1 MNATFSAS
9 RRLAAFVAAAALTLL
24 VALPV
29 PSRADDMNL
38 ACLGGARLSDADL
51 ARGTTIVVT
60 WATWSPRSHDV
71 ADRVSALAARWG
83 SRARVVTV
91 SFEEER
97 AVVER
102 FLKGKSFGAPVC
114 LDPDGVFSKRYD
126 VATLPS
132 LVVVQD
138 GKVAHRGKLGDDA
151 DQILAGILH

>member
-1 MNATFSAS
+1 MNAIFSAS
-9 RRLAAFVAAAALTLL
+9 RRLAAFVAAAGLTLL

-29 PSRADDMNL
+29 PSRADEMNL

-51 ARGTTIVVT
+51 ARGTTVVVT

-71 ADRVSALAARWG
+71 AERVSALAARWG
-83 SRARVVTV
+83 SRARVMTV
-91 SFEEER
+91 SFQEDR

-102 FLKGKSFGAPVC
+102 FLRGKSFGAPVC
-114 LDPDGVFSKRYD
+114 LDPDGVFSRKYD

-138 GKVAHRGKLGDDA
+138 GKVTYRGKLGDDA
-151 DQILAGILH
+151 DQVLGGILH